1 MQVLPDCSL
10 AHMNTLGLPARAEL
24 LAQPDSEAALQAL
37 LCDAAY
43 AGLPRT
49 VIGEGS
55 NLVLAGDIPGL
66 VIRPALRGIALL
78 SETQGQALVEVG
90 AGENWDTFVA
100 WTLAQG
106 WQGLENL
113 SLIPGACGAA
123 PFQNIGAYG
132 VELADL
138 LVCLDAV
145 SLRDGTVRT
154 FTRDECGFAYR
165 DSRFKSA
172 ERGQWLITRLRL
184 RLNRTPHLQLG
195 YADLA
200 ARFAELPAAQQT
212 PGGLRDLVC
221 AIRRAKLPD
230 PAVLP
235 NAGSF
240 FKNPVVSAEEHAA
253 LRQRFP
259 DIVAFTQRDGHVK
272 LAAGWLIE
280 QAGWKGRRVGDL
292 GMHAQQAL
300 VLVNHGAATG
310 RVTGADVLAFAAGVR
325 ESVRARFGVT
335 LEQEPVVLPPP
346 TSGHPPQKAVRNP
359 SANE

>member
-1 MQVLPDCSL
+1 MPLQADRSL
-10 AHMNTLGLPARAEL
+10 AQMNTLGLPAQAQW

-37 LCDAAY
+37 LRDPAWAA
-43 AGLPRT
+43 LPRT
-49 VIGEGS
+49 VIGDGS

-66 VIRPALRGIALL
+66 VIRPALQGRALV
-78 SETQGQALVEVG
+78 SEGPEHVLVEVG
-90 AGENWDTFVA
+90 AGEHWDSFVA

-132 VELADL
+132 VELSD
-138 LVCLDAV
+138 VLDAV
-145 SLRDGTVRT
+145 DALSLRDGTART

-172 ERGQWLITRLRL
+172 ERGQWVITRLRV
-184 RLNRTPHLQLG
+184 RLNRTPRLQLT

-200 ARFAELPAAQQT
+200 ARFADLPQAQQT
-212 PGGLRDLVC
+212 PDGLRTLIC
-221 AIRRAKLPD
+221 NIRRAKLPD
-230 PAVLP
+230 PATLP

-240 FKNPVVSAEEHAA
+240 FKNPTVSADEHAA
-253 LRQRFP
+253 LQQRFP
-259 DIVAFTQRDGHVK
+259 DLVAFPQADGRVK

-300 VLVNHGAATG
+300 VLVNHGAAEG
-310 RVTGADVLAFAAGVR
+310 RATVTGAQVLAFAAQVR
-325 ESVRARFGVT
+325 DSVQARFGVR
-335 LEQEPVVLPPP
+335 LEQEPVILP
-346 TSGHPPQKAVRNP
+346 VV
-359 SANE
+359 

>member
-1 MQVLPDCSL
+1 MQVLADCSL
-10 AHMNTLGLPARAEL
+10 AQMNTLALPARAEL
-24 LAQPDSEAALQAL
+24 LAQPDTETALQAL
-37 LCDAAY
+37 LRDPAY

-66 VIRPALRGIALL
+66 VIRPALRGTALL
-78 SETQGQALVEVG
+78 SEEPDQVLVEVG
-90 AGENWDTFVA
+90 AGENWDSLVA
-100 WTLAQG
+100 WTLAQS

-132 VELADL
+132 VELADVL
-138 LVCLDAV
+138 EAVDAV
-145 SLRDGTVRT
+145 ALHDGTART
-154 FTRDECGFAYR
+154 FTRHECHFAYR

-184 RLNRTPHLQLG
+184 RLNRTPRLQLA

-200 ARFAELPAAQQT
+200 ARFADLPEAQQT

-230 PAVLP
+230 PATLP

-240 FKNPVVSAEEHAA
+240 FKNPVVSADEYAA

-259 DIVAFTQRDGHVK
+259 DLVAFTQPDGRAK

-292 GMHAQQAL
+292 GMHAEQAL
-300 VLVNHGAATG
+300 VLVNHGAASG
-310 RVTGADVLAFAAGVR
+310 RVTGADVLAFAAQVR
-325 ESVRARFGVT
+325 ESVRARFGVI
-335 LEQEPVVLPPP
+335 LEQEPVILP
-346 TSGHPPQKAVRNP
+346 
-359 SANE
+359 E